1 MTHRAVPRP
10 PRCRRPRRI
19 PPSRLPAFHPVPLRG
34 RADGWTP
41 RRQAAFIGHLAQT
54 GSVATAARAV
64 GMARETAYRLRRRLG
79 AEGFAA
85 AWDAALG
92 RAVSV
97 LTPPARKVTVAALLH
112 RIEQG
117 RLRPVLARGRFSHIV
132 EKADN
137 LALLALVARFIRSD
151 GRSRQAGQALR
162 TKMPVKCQYPCPR
175 PPLRPI

>member
-1 MTHRAVPRP
+1 MTHAAHRRP
-10 PRCRRPRRI
+10 PKHR

-54 GSVATAARAV
+54 GSVAAAARAV
-64 GMARETAYRLRRRLG
+64 GMARETAYRLRRRTG

-92 RAVSV
+92 QAAAA
-97 LTPPARKVTVAALLH
+97 LTPSARKVTVAALLH

-117 RLRPVLARGRFSHIV
+117 RLRPVLSRGRFSHIV

-137 LALLALVARFIRSD
+137 MALLVLVARFIRSD
-151 GRSRQAGQALR
+151 ARARQAGQAAR
-162 TKMPVKCQYPCPR
+162 TKMPVKCQHPCPC
-175 PPLRPI
+175 PPLPPI